1 MKHTGICR
9 NCRMKIPEGA
19 SICPYCHTKD
29 PDLELSTMETI
40 IMVVGIVLGGAILFL
55 LILLLLGNDAKVLS

>member
-19 SICPYCHTKD
+19 KICPYCHTED
-29 PDLELSTMETI
+29 PDLECSTMEEIVFTSI
-40 IMVVGIVLGGAILFL
+40 AVGL
-55 LILLLLGNDAKVLS
+55 LILLAIFVIFIAVH

>member
-1 MKHTGICR
+1 
-9 NCRMKIPEGA
+9 MKIPKGA
-19 SICPYCHTKD
+19 SICPYCHTES